1 MKESV
6 LVKPNEVGN
15 NNILERKDP
24 KRAIMLLE
32 RMAEGQSY
40 KKIMRETGCDWTTLV
55 GLRGRHLKV
64 LEERRAEVAEGALQ
78 LSEAARMLVHEKLAD
93 IASDPEKLA
102 ATSLKDLMVTY
113 GIGMD
118 KHFAA
123 LGEPQKHVV
132 EHKVDGTSL
141 ADAAKAIAEARE
153 RVKAKMVID
162 VTPGKGESGV

>member
-1 MKESV
+1 MRDSV
-6 LVKPNEVGN
+6 ARKPNEVN
-15 NNILERKDP
+15 NNKIMERTDP
-24 KRAIMLLE
+24 KRAVMLLE
-32 RMAEGQSY
+32 MMAEGHSY
-40 KKIMRETGCDWTTLV
+40 RKIMKETGCEWSTLAA
-55 GLRGRHLKV
+55 LRGRHLKV

-93 IASDPEKLA
+93 IAADPEKLA
-102 ATSLKDLMVTY
+102 NTSLKDLMVTY
-113 GIGMD
+113 GIGVD

-123 LGEPQKHVV
+123 LGEAQKHVV

-162 VTPGKGESGV
+162 VTPTKAQE